1 MTKASATTFDRRSF
15 LKGGALLSGVAALTA
30 LGATNQAHAS
40 YFGTDVAATGNS
52 AIPENWD
59 FEADVIAIGAG
70 GAGLACAI
78 EAIEQGLSC
87 IVLESQS
94 IAGGNSALCNGGVAI
109 PGSPLQ
115 EAQGIDDNPDIM
127 FEDLCAWFGT
137 DYDEGYVRLLCDLNG
152 GDLYDWL
159 TGLGLEFLDSGLLQS
174 NGHSRPREH
183 HITPGTVIDTL
194 RDAAE
199 AGENNQIHYNTTATA
214 LLRHPETG
222 RMMGVVAETAD
233 ATVLYKAKKAVL
245 LCTGGYGRNK
255 DLLAEWNFGPA
266 AQEMTVFNGS
276 LGQQGQGLMMAM
288 SIGAQPRHLSYCGML
303 TVQHP
308 EGTIGQACAM
318 YHQGA
323 VMVNLEGN
331 RFVNEAQGYTNVWS
345 ELLAQPE
352 NVCFQIWDQQIAD
365 KCAENESGYYSQSKV
380 EATGFL
386 LKAATF
392 EDLAAQ
398 MEIPVDTFVA
408 TMEQYNSDVD
418 TTGADSVFGREHIS
432 GTGDAPFALNQPPY
446 YAFKTTSLVSS
457 TYGGLKRWEGDHL
470 QACDW
475 NNDPI
480 EGLYLA
486 GNISDFCN
494 MGIVP
499 GTRRPINA
507 SGCSFG
513 GAMSFGR
520 YCCQKIAELTDW
532 ESVDTAAVVAEAAE
546 AKAAVKAEAAAN
558 APAEADGVDCSAC
571 HTDGRDPEGENP
583 HGY

>member
-1 MTKASATTFDRRSF
+1 MTEDVSAAFDRRSF
-15 LKGGALLSGVAALTA
+15 LRGASVVGGAAALAALT
-30 LGATNQAHAS
+30 GCTPQAVGGREDEKLVTAG
-40 YFGTDVAATGNS
+40 GT
-52 AIPENWD
+52 IPENWD
-59 FEADVIAIGAG
+59 YEADIIAIGAG
-70 GAGLACAI
+70 GAGLSCAI
-78 EAIEQGLSC
+78 EAKEQGVSC
-87 IVLESQS
+87 IVLESQGM
-94 IAGGNSALCNGGVAI
+94 AGGNSAICNGGIAI

-115 EAQGIDDNPDIM
+115 EKEGIEDSPDIM
-127 FEDLCAWFGT
+127 FEDLCAWFKE

-152 GDLYDWL
+152 GDLYEWL
-159 TGLGLEFLDSGLLQS
+159 TGLGLTFLDTGLLQS

-183 HITPGTVIDTL
+183 HITPGTVIQTL
-194 RDAAE
+194 LSHVEGGDNE
-199 AGENNQIHYNTTATA
+199 IHYETCATA

-222 RMMGVVAETAD
+222 RIMGVVAEAGGRQVT
-233 ATVLYKAKKAVL
+233 YKAKKAVL
-245 LCTGGYGRNK
+245 LCTGGYGRNT

-266 AQEMTVFNGS
+266 AKDMTVFNGS

-308 EGTIGQACAM
+308 DGELGEACAM

-323 VMVNLEGN
+323 VLVNLDGN

-345 ELLAQPE
+345 ELLAQPD
-352 NVCFQIWDQQIAD
+352 NVCFQIWDQRIAD
-365 KCAENESGYYSQSKV
+365 KCADNESGYYSQSKV
-380 EATGFL
+380 EQTGFL
-386 LKAATF
+386 LKADTF
-392 EDLAAQ
+392 EDLADQ
-398 MEIPVDTFVA
+398 MGVPADAFVS
-408 TMEQYNSDVD
+408 TMERYNSDVAA
-418 TTGADSVFGREHIS
+418 TGSDSVMGREHIS

-475 NNDPI
+475 NNDVI

-513 GAMSFGR
+513 GSLSFGR
-520 YCCQKIAELTDW
+520 YCCQKIAELDNW
-532 ESVDTAAVVAEAAE
+532 DEA
-546 AKAAVKAEAAAN
+546 
-558 APAEADGVDCSAC
+558 
-571 HTDGRDPEGENP
+571 
-583 HGY
+583 